1 MASYQPVTKHKQTH
15 NLNFNMKTQNLIN
28 LVKAT
33 TLSLG
38 IFFTSCSNESVDDI
52 PEQTGENTEL
62 VNKYFRGDLIQVED
76 LGNGT
81 LKWGDILFDE
91 AQLSDEKILFD
102 ALAEPNQGI
111 DAKLGLAS
119 RVRKWSNNT
128 IVYVLDNSLSSRQR
142 EVTFDAMDEWINK
155 TNIRFKER
163 TNESSYVTI
172 RNSGRNCN
180 CASASLGVQGSR
192 GTINMGVRTGIGV
205 MTHEIGHTLGY
216 LHEQNRSDRDQ
227 FVNIFPE
234 NIQDGAISQ
243 FRVDNN
249 SVNPGRFDVESIMI
263 YSSFTFSK
271 NGQPVMLE
279 KDGSRIPFRSRL
291 SAGDIAG
298 TNQLYPSDTGGGDTC
313 EGVDEWVSGQQYN
326 VGDRVTY
333 QGFLYERDFSGWN
346 RILECDT
353 PVIEDICEGISEWR
367 RNGSYSVGD
376 QVTYQGFLYEL
387 QSNRR
392 WSNLGRCGN

>member
-1 MASYQPVTKHKQTH
+1 
-15 NLNFNMKTQNLIN
+15 MKTKKIIN
-28 LVKAT
+28 LVKLTA
-33 TLSLG
+33 LSLG
-38 IFFTSCSNESVDDI
+38 LFVTSCTTEDFEKAPDTNGV
-52 PEQTGENTEL
+52 EL
-62 VNKYFRGDLIQVED
+62 VEKYFLGDLIQVED
-76 LGNGT
+76 IGNGT

-91 AQLSDEKILFD
+91 AQLSDEKIEFD
-102 ALAEPNQGI
+102 AFPEPNQGI

-142 EVTFDAMDEWINK
+142 DVTFSSMNEWINK
-155 TNIRFKER
+155 TNVRFKER

-180 CASASLGVQGSR
+180 CASASLGDQGSR
-192 GTINMGVRTGIGV
+192 GTINMGVRTGVGV

-279 KDGSRIPFRSRL
+279 KDGSRIPFRSTL

-298 TNQLYPSDTGGGDTC
+298 TNQLYPGGTTGGGDTC
-313 EGVDEWVSGQQYN
+313 EGVDEWVSGRQYN

-333 QGFLYERDFSGWN
+333 QGSLYERDFSSWN
-346 RILECDT
+346 RIAECDT
-353 PVIEDICEGISEWR
+353 TTPTPTDICDGVSAYS
-367 RNGSYSVGD
+367 RNRNYSPGD
-376 QVTYQGFLYEL
+376 KVTYAGYLFEL
-387 QSNRR
+387 QSNFR
-392 WSNLGRCGN
+392 WSNKGRCGN